1 MVILFGKGDGI
12 KGEKV
17 IVQCRDYKFEKHPIK
32 GTSRHRLQ
40 RGRLERSVYCVI
52 AKTIKKKQEGK

>member
-1 MVILFGKGDGI
+1 METLSNKGDGI

-40 RGRLERSVYCVI
+40 RGRLEGSVYCVI
-52 AKTIKKKQEGK
+52 VKTIKKKQEGK